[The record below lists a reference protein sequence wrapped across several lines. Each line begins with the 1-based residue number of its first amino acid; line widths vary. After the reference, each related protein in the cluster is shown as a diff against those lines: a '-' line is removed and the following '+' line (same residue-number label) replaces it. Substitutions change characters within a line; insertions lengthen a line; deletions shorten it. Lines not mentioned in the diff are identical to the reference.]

1 MKTEFIKPRF
11 TGPRYE
17 EHTLPVE
24 VARDLAVY
32 EELVVEL
39 AKQLY
44 LEDHAGRQRVPRGFE
59 KSFSLHLEQVEE
71 GSARPVLAWV
81 AAGALARQG
90 GLGYFEKAR
99 DLVSECIIASANQ
112 QALPAKFPKH
122 LLDFFNVFGRSL
134 REGESLELPIP
145 GGAAPAVL
153 TPDRR
158 KALVLAAQKV
168 YTKDVE
174 LTGRIGEADWEKQ
187 TFRIR
192 LEDGTA
198 VVAPLPDPFTDLA
211 RSGGGK
217 ERTLAI
223 VKGVGIYD
231 AWDHLQKLAE
241 THHLELL
248 PNQALA
254 VQIEQL
260 AALEDGWFEGVGQAL
275 DKDQLA
281 WASDGLVST
290 FPEDLPFPHVGPS
303 PEGGL
308 FLEWIQVPWRISA
321 EFLLPSHRCELQAT
335 NTTSGESVESGLD
348 LDQAN
353 TWPALYAFVRSR
365 V

>member
-112 QALPAKFPKH
+112 KALPAKFPKH

-231 AWDHLQKLAE
+231 AWDHLQKLPRL
-241 THHLELL
+241 TIWNCC
-248 PNQALA
+248 P
-254 VQIEQL
+254 IRPWPSKSSSWQL
-260 AALEDGWFEGVGQAL
+260 WRTVGL
-275 DKDQLA
+275 K
-281 WASDGLVST
+281 G
-290 FPEDLPFPHVGPS
+290 
-303 PEGGL
+303 
-308 FLEWIQVPWRISA
+308 SA
-321 EFLLPSHRCELQAT
+321 KP
-335 NTTSGESVESGLD
+335 
-348 LDQAN
+348 
-353 TWPALYAFVRSR
+353 
-365 V
+365 